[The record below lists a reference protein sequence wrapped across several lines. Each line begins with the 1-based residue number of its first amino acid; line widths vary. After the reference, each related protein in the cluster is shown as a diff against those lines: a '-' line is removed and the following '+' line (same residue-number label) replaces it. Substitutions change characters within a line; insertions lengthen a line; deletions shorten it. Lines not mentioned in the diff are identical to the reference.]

1 MAVSNSFEQVSDI
14 DVSSDDSF
22 IICDLLSL
30 GFPICYTSN
39 GFSLLFGYTL
49 HEAAGKKCGDLIGGP
64 RILSSSASFNL
75 AAELSGL
82 DGDGVRDSLGFL
94 TRYIAKEVQ
103 HMAANLSNIGFAIVV
118 TRTFRGNLLVCELQ
132 MRLIKHHALRWKCA
146 IGFQQNI
153 SSEVSVREVLCACA
167 SPDGREYTRLLA
179 QRLHLS
185 TTRKKLQ
192 DSMRTNDDQIVALL
206 KRPDLL
212 NGPPGMNMWQD
223 IAFKASRSSGNA
235 NIFSNN
241 SASCSSACDQSCAG
255 NSTASWSMHTSG
267 RPRQDLLERHSCLD
281 LGQDNSQ
288 MEASNLA
295 MKNRATLCAEPCAQ
309 KLSPAPAPDS
319 RFIDLLEVLEECAA
333 DEKGQGLRSLPLQD
347 APSKHVSL
355 FPTARGSTDSAQYV
369 PALSTVTPPPRILT
383 IRFMKPIEMFHREA
397 LSSLKFPFTIADP
410 SLPDCPLLACSVGFT
425 ALTGYSE
432 HEIVGQNC
440 RVLLKGVPHGL
451 LDKKTRKVCR
461 AMCRASA
468 RGQYLSMSVDR
479 RCTIDLLKGCSKR
492 SLAHGEVVCAQV
504 NATKAGE
511 LFLCM
516 MLLKQVFLKSR
527 PFIVGLQARG
537 PDPNFEP
544 EVHDR
549 DAQLAGQKRLHQQTF
564 ACLLENMRIT
574 EQVLSSEYWYC
585 AGMRRQF
592 H

>member
-1 MAVSNSFEQVSDI
+1 
-14 DVSSDDSF
+14 
-22 IICDLLSL
+22 
-30 GFPICYTSN
+30 
-39 GFSLLFGYTL
+39 
-49 HEAAGKKCGDLIGGP
+49 
-64 RILSSSASFNL
+64 
-75 AAELSGL
+75 
-82 DGDGVRDSLGFL
+82 
-94 TRYIAKEVQ
+94 
-103 HMAANLSNIGFAIVV
+103 
-118 TRTFRGNLLVCELQ
+118 
-132 MRLIKHHALRWKCA
+132 
-146 IGFQQNI
+146 
-153 SSEVSVREVLCACA
+153 
-167 SPDGREYTRLLA
+167 
-179 QRLHLS
+179 
-185 TTRKKLQ
+185 
-192 DSMRTNDDQIVALL
+192 
-206 KRPDLL
+206 
-212 NGPPGMNMWQD
+212 
-223 IAFKASRSSGNA
+223 
-235 NIFSNN
+235 
-241 SASCSSACDQSCAG
+241 
-255 NSTASWSMHTSG
+255 
-267 RPRQDLLERHSCLD
+267 
-281 LGQDNSQ
+281 
-288 MEASNLA
+288 MEASNLGRR
-295 MKNRATLCAEPCAQ
+295 NRTTLFAEPRAET
-309 KLSPAPAPDS
+309 LSPAPAPDS
-319 RFIDLLEVLEECAA
+319 RFIDLLEVPEECAA
-333 DEKGQGLRSLPLQD
+333 DEKGQDLRSLPMQD
-347 APSKHVSL
+347 AKTKHVSL
-355 FPTARGSTDSAQYV
+355 FPIGRRSAGSAQYV

-383 IRFMKPIEMFHREA
+383 VRFMKPIEMFHREA
-397 LSSLKFPFTIADP
+397 LRSLKFPFTIADP